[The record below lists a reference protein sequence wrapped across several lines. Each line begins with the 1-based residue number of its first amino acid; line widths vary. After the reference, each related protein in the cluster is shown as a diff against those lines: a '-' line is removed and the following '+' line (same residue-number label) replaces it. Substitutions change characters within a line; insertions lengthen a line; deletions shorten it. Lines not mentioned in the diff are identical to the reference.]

1 MDLLHGCS
9 KLGIKMCEAPRINF
23 GFVSVFH
30 ITWDDLILF
39 QVGYI
44 LACHKIKLV
53 HSHLF
58 SQ

>member
-1 MDLLHGCS
+1 MVVQNLLLKCVRLLESTLDL
-9 KLGIKMCEAPRINF
+9 
-23 GFVSVFH
+23 FH